1 MDPSCSYKYQQVK
14 VNGIARVSL
23 KRRQTDIL
31 WVFIQGYGIKK
42 AFELRTVNILGD
54 TSHKQQG
61 LKMSKRNVNV
71 YKEHVY
77 LSIVRKSTK
86 RQNLPDSRGQRT

>member
-31 WVFIQGYGIKK
+31 WVFIQGCGIKK

-54 TSHKQQG
+54 TSHKQQR

-71 YKEHVY
+71 YKEHAVP
-77 LSIVRKSTK
+77 IDRTK
-86 RQNLPDSRGQRT
+86 EHKTAKLT

>member
-42 AFELRTVNILGD
+42 AFELRKVNILGD
-54 TSHKQQG
+54 TSHKQQR
-61 LKMSKRNVNV
+61 LKMSKRNVV